1 MKETS
6 AGATRASWRST
17 SISSHAGILPGITG
31 VEYAPGESRFRIGD
45 LIGVTLRGVPKDDG
59 VSLLLFLH
67 ELNESGR
74 EYAILLGDLDLDLD
88 LDLA

>member
-1 MKETS
+1 MLAFT
-6 AGATRASWRST
+6 
-17 SISSHAGILPGITG
+17 PGITG
-31 VEYAPGESRFRIGD
+31 VEYAPGESRFKIGD

-59 VSLLLFLH
+59 DFLLH
-67 ELNESGR
+67 KPNESSG